1 MTKATRVPDP
11 TLKSV
16 ILAAG
21 LLGLMIGIAFVT
33 NRLVY
38 GVRPRSPVLTGHLRR
53 RVRIAVC
60 GVLIAWV
67 LSSLI
72 ALALAASWAVG
83 VLTLAM
89 LAILA
94 GCAWEFGRDV
104 L

>member
-1 MTKATRVPDP
+1 MPDP

-21 LLGLMIGIAFVT
+21 FLGLMIGIAFVA

-38 GVRPRSPVLTGHLRR
+38 GARPRSPVLTGHLRR